1 MLRKHSHHCFLA
13 EFSKDD
19 PDFFKEASSY
29 NQLSPHKVMS
39 RSNLHFLYNYNL
51 IIYCDISYSRVG
63 VNQMWILKNSYI
75 QSRSL
80 YSYKIIN
87 NFDFNTFYTIP
98 PLKAKWQIRIIS
110 SSVLHEK
117 KEWPLCIFCRCKYL
131 VLGRDES
138 NFVKRKKNT
147 TLNLP
152 KISLKLISSKYS
164 SIWLTTYLLCL
175 VDVNI
180 NRQSAY
186 M

>member
-1 MLRKHSHHCFLA
+1 MNGNILFLHLNLILMLRKHWHHCFLA

-19 PDFFKEASSY
+19 PDLFKEASSY

-39 RSNLHFLYNYNL
+39 RSNLHFLYYYNL

-110 SSVLHEK
+110 PSVFHEK
-117 KEWPLCIFCRCKYL
+117 KEWPPYIF
-131 VLGRDES
+131 VDA
-138 NFVKRKKNT
+138 NT
-147 TLNLP
+147 L
-152 KISLKLISSKYS
+152 S
-164 SIWLTTYLLCL
+164 
-175 VDVNI
+175 
-180 NRQSAY
+180 
-186 M
+186 